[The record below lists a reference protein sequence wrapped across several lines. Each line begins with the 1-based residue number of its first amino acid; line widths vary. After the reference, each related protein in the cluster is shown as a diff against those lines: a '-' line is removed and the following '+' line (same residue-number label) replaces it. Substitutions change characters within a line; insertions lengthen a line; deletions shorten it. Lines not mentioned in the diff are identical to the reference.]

1 MAAVAGV
8 AAPPALPALQVVVM
22 PIRSVADL
30 PRVRA
35 ASDAFAAAFG
45 VVPVVAYAPPEAG
58 GLVAMNTPPQ
68 RIAWDHETIHR
79 PETVGRVVNGVVVWP
94 HAADREPLGLESLA
108 AQGVGPGERRTLVIG
123 ATLPWPADG
132 GKTTTPRA
140 ALLADA
146 FDVDKD
152 GFLSPRG

>member
-1 MAAVAGV
+1 
-8 AAPPALPALQVVVM
+8 VM
-22 PIRSVADL
+22 PIGSVTDL
-30 PRVRA
+30 PRARA
-35 ASDAFAAAFG
+35 ASDAFQAACG
-45 VVPVVAYAPPEAG
+45 IMPVVAYAPPEAG

-68 RIAWDHETIHR
+68 RIGWDHETIHR

-94 HAADREPLGLESLA
+94 RAADRAALGLESLA
-108 AQGVGPGERRTLVIG
+108 AQGVGPGEPRTLVIG

-132 GKTTTPRA
+132 SRTAAPRA

-152 GFLSPRG
+152 GFLVPRG